1 MEEDG
6 EEDDEE
12 GEDEEE
18 EEEPE
23 PVIIKELPKRSTRGQ
38 RMNALVGKAI
48 EEDEQFWNSGIFAGA
63 AEENAEGSDESYNS
77 KEESASAGQD
87 SFDSDFDRPD

>member
-48 EEDEQFWNSGIFAGA
+48 EEDE
-63 AEENAEGSDESYNS
+63 
-77 KEESASAGQD
+77 
-87 SFDSDFDRPD
+87 